1 MDPLKALAKKLPHPL
16 LFRAYL
22 ATEHRRM
29 ERLAE
34 AARRRAGIPPL
45 RGADVSAWKRSTTV
59 FILGSGSSI
68 NRIPAER
75 WQAIAGHDSIAL
87 NLWPLHPFVPSIY
100 CFESM
105 LESEAP
111 YRTLRDAIEERQHD
125 YRDTLKIVTDCY
137 YEQSQIIDRLPL
149 EWRWN
154 LYCAHTI
161 PAVARTVAELEYCV
175 RYWERRG
182 AFAPASRVS
191 RLFKYGSNLIAGV
204 TFAIRMGYRQIVL
217 CGVDLRDQRYFF
229 QDAELFP
236 RLSGLEFAPR
246 SEPHPTTR
254 RLPFLVPVDEVLL
267 ALKREIMEPRG
278 IELSV
283 ESRTSA
289 LWPRLPEAPESLFE
303 VAAQPAAPRSQ
314 G

>member
-1 MDPLKALAKKLPHPL
+1 MDPLKAVAKRLPHPL

-29 ERLAE
+29 ERVAE
-34 AARRRAGIPPL
+34 AARRRAGIAPL
-45 RGADVSAWKRSTTV
+45 READLGAWKRSPVV
-59 FILGSGSSI
+59 FLLGSGSSI
-68 NRIPAER
+68 NRISGER
-75 WQAIAGHDSIAL
+75 WKAIADHDTIAL
-87 NLWPLHPFVPSIY
+87 NLWPLHPFVPRIY

-125 YRDTLKIVTDCY
+125 YRDTLKIVNDCY
-137 YEQSQIIDRLPL
+137 YEQPQIIDHLSP
-149 EWRWN
+149 EWRQN

-161 PAVARTVAELEYCV
+161 PAVARTTAELEYCV
-175 RYWERRG
+175 RYWERRD
-182 AFAPASRVS
+182 AFSATPHVS

-204 TFAIRMGYRQIVL
+204 TLALRMEYRQIVL
-217 CGVDLRDQRYFF
+217 CGVDLTDQAYFF
-229 QDAELFP
+229 HDPELFP
-236 RLSGLEFAPR
+236 RFSGLEFAPR

-267 ALKREIMEPRG
+267 VLKHEIMEPRG

-289 LWPRLPEAPESLFE
+289 LWPRLPEAPESLYE
-303 VAAQPAAPRSQ
+303 VAAAAPRSQ
-314 G
+314 A